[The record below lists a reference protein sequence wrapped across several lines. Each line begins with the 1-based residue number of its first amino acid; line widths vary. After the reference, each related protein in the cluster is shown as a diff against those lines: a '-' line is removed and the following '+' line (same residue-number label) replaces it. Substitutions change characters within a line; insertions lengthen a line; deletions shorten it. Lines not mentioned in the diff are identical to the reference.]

1 MAILELALLR
11 LKPGVS
17 IDATL
22 PNLRFAEKAM
32 QQSAGAGHAFYYY
45 QQVEDPTLIYIV
57 GSWPSVA
64 YHYDVFIP
72 SAENKQALELMK
84 DQMGVE
90 WLIHVDVDPKSIQP
104 GLDTPMI
111 AIARHF
117 IKDGEPK
124 ELFDTTFAS
133 SKPPL
138 IDATEGKLVGGWRLD
153 KELDGGRDEWVLFTG
168 WGSLEDHATFGNS
181 EEFKRYAKIRDHLA
195 SFEVR
200 HAQLLTL

>member
-11 LKPGVS
+11 LKPGVN

-22 PNLRFAEKAM
+22 PNLRHARTAM
-32 QQSAGAGHAFYYY
+32 QQSAGGGHAFYYY
-45 QQVEDPTLIYIV
+45 QQVEDPTLVYIV

-72 SAENKQALELMK
+72 SAENKQVLELLK
-84 DQMGVE
+84 DQIGVD
-90 WLIHVDVDPKSIQP
+90 WLIHVDVDPKSIP
-104 GLDTPMI
+104 LDTPMI

-117 IKDGEPK
+117 IKDGEKK
-124 ELFDTTFAS
+124 EHFDMTFAS

-138 IDATEGKLVGGWRLD
+138 IDTTEGKLAGGWRLD
-153 KELDGGRDEWVLFTG
+153 KEDGGKDEWVLFTG
-168 WGSLEDHATFGNS
+168 WGSLEDHAKFGNS
-181 EEFKRYAKIRDHLA
+181 EEFKQYAKIRNHLA

-200 HAQLLTL
+200 HAKLLTV